1 MSGRRGVIVSLTQQG
16 SGMASRR
23 RLQNVQ
29 RSRWPRHVV
38 VGSLLCMLAV
48 PARAAVEINVT
59 QIGYPSLRGASV
71 VRNGI
76 WTPVVADLAL
86 VNEAAFDGTL
96 RVAQRDSD
104 GDLCFDS
111 VEIHLRR
118 ESGGTQRVWLYAL
131 TNARRDAN
139 RFELQLLDSNG
150 EAVKV
155 VSQGEVSATAAPAE
169 QPTVISDDDWLALSV
184 STRPVGRIRE
194 LLSGHDNR
202 DVDAARG
209 IALRREPHIAHI
221 APSDLPEHWLG
232 LEMVDAVVW
241 DDAKADDLSQRQRE
255 ALLEWVRQGG
265 RLIIASSRYAG
276 SLAIT
281 PELEAVLPVRIGEIT
296 TADNLPDFRRDF
308 VAEPYQEPGK
318 PAEPTLWY
326 DLKFPQP
333 VPVARCMTKPDA
345 VRLAYEEA
353 VLADVAAKRRF
364 GRGEVTFF
372 AITTHDLFSAPGGAA
387 SFFQRF
393 FALAEMD
400 EAERTTRSASGTSVF
415 HKVAGAV
422 SFATSGGL
430 YLLLATL
437 ASIGYVAV
445 ATLGMWQFLTR
456 RGWRQH
462 SWTAFAVTA
471 ALASVGTVLAV
482 NFQRGFGDALHQLC
496 VIDADS
502 GGSQGVGSCLFGVRT
517 TADKEIDLWLPP
529 DPLAAAEPT
538 ASTCFLRP
546 IPGENDQLSTSS
558 SFVDPEEYR
567 VVPAS
572 SVVDDVRIRATLKQ
586 FEGRWRG
593 PLGGKFTGE
602 IKSRRGIMS
611 DDSFVINDLGVD
623 LKQCLLL
630 QPTVNLTAPYRSR
643 SDLIQLFD
651 VGDLPSD
658 GKRVTLVPRCYRPDP
673 NESLTQ
679 FLVRSTLA
687 DAHREWKDVISIIGF
702 GGSASARY
710 ARGEEKRAL
719 LLASTIGDLSPQSLA
734 GLIDEI
740 AGTIRTVSR
749 DRLRSL
755 DLREQ
760 MEAGWAAGEA
770 NEPREGS
777 AILIGFADHA
787 GPARLFRRDGDRK
800 FQLLK
805 PDDRYSLTMYRIR
818 IPIRVLEGGTYRP
831 AATEEGTE

>member
-1 MSGRRGVIVSLTQQG
+1 MLTRRYATNSGPSLRQLHALRAT
-16 SGMASRR
+16 
-23 RLQNVQ
+23 
-29 RSRWPRHVV
+29 VV
-38 VGSLLCMLAV
+38 LSIAALA
-48 PARAAVEINVT
+48 PAAVEINVT

-71 VRNGI
+71 VRNGV

-118 ESGGTQRVWLYAL
+118 ENGGTQRVWLYAL

-139 RFELQLLDSNG
+139 KYQLQLLDANG

-194 LLSGHDNR
+194 MLAAHDGR
-202 DVDAARG
+202 DTDVARG
-209 IALRREPHIAHI
+209 IAFRREPHIAHV
-221 APSDLPEHWLG
+221 APADLPEHWLG

-241 DDAKADDLSQRQRE
+241 EDAKADDLSERQRE

-265 RLIIASSRYAG
+265 RLLIASSRYAG
-276 SLAIT
+276 SLAIA
-281 PELEAVLPVRIGEIT
+281 PALEAVLPVRIGEVT
-296 TADNLPDFRRDF
+296 TAENLPDFRRDF
-308 VAEPYQEPGK
+308 VAPPYQEADK
-318 PAEPTLWY
+318 PPEPTPWY
-326 DLKFPQP
+326 DVKFPQP
-333 VPVARCMTKPDA
+333 VPVARCLTKPDA
-345 VRLAYEEA
+345 LRLAYEEG
-353 VLADVAAKRRF
+353 VLGDVAAKRRL
-364 GRGEVTFF
+364 GRGEVIFL
-372 AITTHDLFSAPGGAA
+372 AVTTNDLLSAPGGAA
-387 SFFQRF
+387 GFFQRM
-393 FALAEMD
+393 FALAEL
-400 EAERTTRSASGTSVF
+400 EESERTDRSISGISVF
-415 HKVAGAV
+415 AKVAGAV

-437 ASIGYVAV
+437 ASIAYVAIS
-445 ATLGMWQFLTR
+445 TLGMWQFLTR

-471 ALASVGTVLAV
+471 ALASATTVLAV
-482 NFQRGFGDALHQLC
+482 NFQRGFGDSLHQLC
-496 VIDADS
+496 VLDADS
-502 GGSQGVGSCLFGVRT
+502 GSSQGLGTCLFGVRT
-517 TADKEIDLWLPP
+517 TADKEIDLWFPP
-529 DPLAAAEPT
+529 DPLAASDPT
-538 ASTCFLRP
+538 ATACFLRP

-572 SVVDDVRIRATLKQ
+572 AVVDDVRIRATLKQ

-593 PLGGKFTGE
+593 PLGGKVSGE
-602 IKSRRGIMS
+602 IKTRRGILS
-611 DDSFVINDLGVD
+611 DDSYIVNDLGVE

-630 QPTVNLTAPYRSR
+630 QPTTNLTAPYRSR

-651 VGDLPSD
+651 IGDLPSD
-658 GKRVTLVPRCYRPDP
+658 GTRVALTPRCYRPQTS
-673 NESLTQ
+673 ESLSQ
-679 FLVRSTLA
+679 FLVRSTLS
-687 DAHREWKDVISIIGF
+687 DAHREWKNVISLIGF
-702 GGSASARY
+702 GAGTSARY

-719 LLASTIGDLSPQSLA
+719 LLASTIGELSPQSLA
-734 GLIDEI
+734 GLMDQFMG
-740 AGTIRTVSR
+740 ARTVSR

-760 MEAGWAAGEA
+760 MEAGWPAGET
-770 NEPREGS
+770 NEARDGS
-777 AILIGFADHA
+777 AILIGFADHP
-787 GPARLFRRDGDRK
+787 GPARLFRREGDRK

-805 PDDRYSLTMYRIR
+805 PDERYSMTMYRVR

-831 AATEEGTE
+831 PATEEETE